1 MVSVFDF
8 FSLCE
13 SQKSR
18 MRVLTTSPGDG
29 PAYMLSNVLVLR
41 RHRCITLLKHESVLE
56 LSSFGVMTSSVER
69 FKWNRLAAW
78 ERLVAEGFSP
88 EQIVNAYAA
97 PAESYWLRNRDDP
110 ALA

>member
-1 MVSVFDF
+1 
-8 FSLCE
+8 
-13 SQKSR
+13 
-18 MRVLTTSPGDG
+18 MRIAEITHAGVDHIPGRRT

-78 ERLVAEGFSP
+78 KRLVAEGFSP

>member
-1 MVSVFDF
+1 
-8 FSLCE
+8 
-13 SQKSR
+13 
-18 MRVLTTSPGDG
+18 
-29 PAYMLSNVLVLR
+29 MLSNVLVLR

-88 EQIVNAYAA
+88 EQIVNAYAP

>member
-1 MVSVFDF
+1 
-8 FSLCE
+8 
-13 SQKSR
+13 
-18 MRVLTTSPGDG
+18 
-29 PAYMLSNVLVLR
+29 
-41 RHRCITLLKHESVLE
+41 
-56 LSSFGVMTSSVER
+56 MTSSVER

-97 PAESYWLRNRDDP
+97 PAESYWLRTRDDP

>member
-1 MVSVFDF
+1 
-8 FSLCE
+8 
-13 SQKSR
+13 
-18 MRVLTTSPGDG
+18 
-29 PAYMLSNVLVLR
+29 
-41 RHRCITLLKHESVLE
+41 
-56 LSSFGVMTSSVER
+56 MTSSVER

-110 ALA
+110 ALAKNLARRIENEGGLCA

>member
-1 MVSVFDF
+1 
-8 FSLCE
+8 
-13 SQKSR
+13 
-18 MRVLTTSPGDG
+18 
-29 PAYMLSNVLVLR
+29 MLSNVLVLR

-110 ALA
+110 ADRERGRALRLEPIRPTRSTPTESNPKFAYP